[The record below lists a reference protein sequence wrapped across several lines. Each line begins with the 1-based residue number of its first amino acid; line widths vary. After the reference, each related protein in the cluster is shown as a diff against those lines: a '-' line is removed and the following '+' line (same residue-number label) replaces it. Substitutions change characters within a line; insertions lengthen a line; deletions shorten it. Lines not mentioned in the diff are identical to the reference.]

1 MKRMDEITTI
11 IIQNYKLEVL
21 EKALKKY
28 RTMFGD
34 MIVDP
39 RVNNSLKGYYQ
50 DQINKIEQEIIE
62 VNEIEKEVKEKG
74 LAGSKFGIKLIN
86 KAHNNPG

>member
-1 MKRMDEITTI
+1 MDEITTI

-62 VNEIEKEVKEKG
+62 VNEVEKEVKEKG
-74 LAGSKFGIKLIN
+74 LAGSNFGIKLIN
-86 KAHNNPG
+86 KANNNPG